1 MILVGENKQ
10 NNSLHM
16 IIPLILASFSLIGF
30 SFLIKKQQAKKMQ
43 AMTPQQVHNELETLI
58 ASTKGKFFSIQFVK
72 NDGSVRTINGK
83 DKYQRL
89 TKGGVDNVRHAGFVP
104 FVDRNRDAWACA
116 HKDQVVR
123 FECGDIKREMKVS
136 G

>member
-1 MILVGENKQ
+1 MIL
-10 NNSLHM
+10 
-16 IIPLILASFSLIGF
+16 PLILASFSLIGF
-30 SFLIKKQQAKKMQ
+30 SILIKKQKSKKMQ
-43 AMTPQQVHNELETLI
+43 AMTPQQVQNELETLI

-72 NDGSVRTINGK
+72 NDGSVRTVNGK

-89 TKGGVDNVRHAGFVP
+89 IKGGVDNVRHAGFVP
-104 FVDRNRDAWACA
+104 FVDRNRDAWASA
-116 HKDQVVR
+116 HKDRVVR